1 VTATK
6 ETPTPQPA
14 NLIAPGHS
22 ACLGCGELLAAR
34 LVLQAVGPN
43 VIIVQAT
50 GCMEVTTTKYPES
63 AWEVPWIHSLFDNIG
78 AVAAGIEMALRA
90 MGKEGSAKVIAQGG
104 DGALADIGFGPLS
117 GMWER
122 GHNVMTVCYDNEAY
136 MNTGVQRSGLTPFA
150 ARTSTSP
157 PGKQS
162 FGNWLPKKDMVE
174 IALAHGLPYVATSSP
189 AYPRDLMRKAKKAA
203 EVQGPSYL
211 QLLVPCPLGWGFGSA
226 ETINIGKLAIQSG
239 IYPIV
244 EFENGELVGWMRVPS
259 KRPTV
264 EEYLSKQVRFRH
276 LAGEKAKD
284 QVARIQAIADANI
297 ARFKLDQPPP
307 RPAKAAGTQ

>member
-1 VTATK
+1 MTATQ
-6 ETPTPQPA
+6 ESQQYA
-14 NLIAPGHS
+14 HLIAPGHS
-22 ACLGCGELLAAR
+22 ACMGCGELLAAR

-63 AWEVPWIHSLFDNIG
+63 AWEVPWIHSLFDNVG
-78 AVAAGIEMALRA
+78 SVGAGIEMALRA
-90 MGKEGSAKVIAQGG
+90 MGKEGSAKVIVQGG

-122 GHNVMTVCYDNEAY
+122 GHDVMTVCYDNEAY

-162 FGNWLPKKDMVE
+162 VGNWLPKKDLVA
-174 IALAHGLPYVATSSP
+174 IALAHGLPYVATASP

-203 EVQGPSYL
+203 ETKGPSYL
-211 QLLVPCPLGWGFGSA
+211 QLHIPCPPGWGFASA
-226 ETINIGKLAIQSG
+226 DTISIGKLAIQVG
-239 IYPIV
+239 LYPIV
-244 EFENGELVGWMRVPS
+244 EYENGELVSWMRVPS
-259 KRPTV
+259 RRPTV

-276 LAGEKAKD
+276 LSGDKAKD
-284 QVARIQAIADANI
+284 EVARIQAIADANI

-307 RPAKAAGTQ
+307 RTPKPAAE